1 MASSARCAANGAD
14 RGEERSLTGELAL
27 RLEGVTRD
35 FGGLRAV
42 DGVSL
47 EVRRGERRALIGP
60 NGAGKTTLFNLI
72 SGALPVT
79 AGTISLFGR
88 DVTGTP
94 AHRRAG
100 HGLARTFQIT
110 NLFPDLTVLENC
122 ILAIQAQTPTRFA
135 MLRPVGAFA
144 ELQERACASLESVG
158 LAGVG
163 DAPVKNL
170 SHGEQRQLEIA
181 LALAGRPRV
190 LLLDEPTA
198 GLSPAESR
206 LMAGLLARLDPA
218 ITVLMIEHDMDIALE
233 LSARVT
239 VLHYGRV
246 IADGS
251 REAIRADP
259 QVRGIYLGA

>member
-1 MASSARCAANGAD
+1 VP
-14 RGEERSLTGELAL
+14 EELAL
-27 RLEGVTRD
+27 KLDGVTKD

-42 DGVSL
+42 DGIALS
-47 EVRRGERRALIGP
+47 VRPGERRALIGP

-79 AGTISLFGR
+79 AGTITLFGR
-88 DVTGTP
+88 DVTNTP
-94 AHRRAG
+94 TYARAAQ
-100 HGLARTFQIT
+100 GLARTFQIT
-110 NLFPDLTVLENC
+110 NLFPDLTVLQNC
-122 ILAIQAQTPTRFA
+122 LLAVQALTPTRFA
-135 MLRPVGAFA
+135 MLRPVGAYGS
-144 ELQERACASLESVG
+144 LHDRARATLESVG
-158 LAGVG
+158 LEGIG
-163 DAPVKNL
+163 DALVKNL

-233 LSARVT
+233 LSPHVT

-246 IADGS
+246 IADGP
-251 REAIRADP
+251 RAEVRRDP
-259 QVRGIYLGA
+259 QVREIYLGA